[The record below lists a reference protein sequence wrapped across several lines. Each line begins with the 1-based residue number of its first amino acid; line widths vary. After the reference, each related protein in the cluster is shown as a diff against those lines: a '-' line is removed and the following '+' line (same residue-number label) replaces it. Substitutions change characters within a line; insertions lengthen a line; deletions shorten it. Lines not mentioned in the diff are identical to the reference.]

1 VTPDDS
7 NTLIQLTQ
15 DLLNSIDQRDW
26 ATYQQLCDAT
36 LTAFE
41 PEALGHLV
49 EGMPFH
55 EFYLEPTSDDL
66 PRQSTISS
74 PHVRQMGDVAVVCY
88 VRLLQATD
96 ATGITS
102 TRAMEETRVWHLQQ
116 GAWQHVHFHRSPA
129 GSTET

>member
-1 VTPDDS
+1 MTPDDS

-74 PHVRQMGDVAVVCY
+74 PHVRKMGDVAVVCY

-129 GSTET
+129 GSTKP

>member
-1 VTPDDS
+1 MTPDDS

-15 DLLNSIDQRDW
+15 DLLNSIDRRDW

-74 PHVRQMGDVAVVCY
+74 PHVRKMGDVAVVCY

-129 GSTET
+129 GSTKP

>member
-1 VTPDDS
+1 MTPDDTS
-7 NTLIQLTQ
+7 TLIQHTQ
-15 DLLNSIDQRDW
+15 DLLDSIDQRDW
-26 ATYQQLCDAT
+26 ATYQQLCDET

-55 EFYLEPTSDDL
+55 EFYLEPTHDGL

-96 ATGITS
+96 SAGLTS
-102 TRAMEETRVWHLQQ
+102 ARAMEETRVWHLQE
-116 GAWQHVHFHRSPA
+116 GTWQHVHFHRSPA
-129 GSTET
+129 GSAEP

>member
-1 VTPDDS
+1 MTPDDS

-74 PHVRQMGDVAVVCY
+74 PHVRKMGDVAVVCY